1 MPDNSNL
8 PDVSAW
14 TPELLRQ
21 RRRRAAVMAIGI
33 LILVGLFF
41 AVTIVR
47 LAENVA
53 QSAGQS

>member
-1 MPDNSNL
+1 MPDDSNL
-8 PDVSAW
+8 PNLSAW

-53 QSAGQS
+53 QSAG

>member
-1 MPDNSNL
+1 MPDDSNL
-8 PDVSAW
+8 PNPSAW

-53 QSAGQS
+53 QSAG